1 MVRRFRRRGAGHG
14 VVGNGGHGYRGTA
27 VAGSAGAARRLPRAS
42 TTPGKLR
49 LALAALVIACLGWG
63 ALAALTASQHA
74 SAATASTVSEPLS
87 LDAQQIYLAAGLALD
102 VTVSTGCLYGCTP
115 AWYPAVFVDDVA
127 SRPAAR

>member
-1 MVRRFRRRGAGHG
+1 M
-14 VVGNGGHGYRGTA
+14 
-27 VAGSAGAARRLPRAS
+27 AGSAGAARRLPGAS

-87 LDAQQIYLAAGLALD
+87 LDAQQIYQPLAGAD
-102 VTVSTGCLYGCTP
+102 VTVSTGYLYGRTP
-115 AWYPAVFVDDVA
+115 AGYPAVLVDDVA